1 MGLGA
6 GSGNSE
12 AEASKQEKLIAEL
25 RVLRGTM
32 AAELAKASGAPARVS
47 PRLYA
52 VFVKSNNDRRS
63 PLSKLGPDT
72 NESSG

>member
-1 MGLGA
+1 VGLGA

-32 AAELAKASGAPARVS
+32 AAELAKASGAPGLAPGFTQCS
-47 PRLYA
+47 
-52 VFVKSNNDRRS
+52 
-63 PLSKLGPDT
+63 SKAIMIEDHP
-72 NESSG
+72 